1 MREKIVDMLGFL
13 RIYAIHKG
21 DSRAQEEINTVI
33 QDIFSSL
40 RISYQDFANFIISSR
55 DRLREALSGTVLGR
69 VVFVMGHKNPDT
81 DTVISSLFEAY
92 RNHLVNPGIVYIPVV
107 QGARIPDEVSLLLN
121 NPCLSDAILLS
132 DEDIYARAR
141 ASGQANWILVDHNV
155 SDIQKFVISIIDHH
169 SPSGESL
176 RQDAAKVIEIMGST
190 TALVA
195 LRFYGLCLDMTGMLA
210 RICYGAALMDTENKS
225 RSKMTL
231 KDEWIMNRLSESAG
245 ININESNAFYQNLM
259 SALLNTDDA
268 ELLFGR
274 DYKADW
280 GFGFAVAKMKGVFAR
295 DRDEV
300 LKKNILKRLT
310 GIARENN
317 RKNDLPL
324 TLVKVVD
331 YENDNETVF
340 KERMYFIFKQGVEDE
355 FRNITRGIFKAILN
369 NQYARSRLAAAE
381 DEEFIEYGGVGGQ
394 LSRKKIAPILE
405 LVVSAFNKYFYSEK
419 LKLYVS
425 RDFLKVSDYLKNKAT
440 GLGIELSV
448 NEEGYINYM
457 SPCDLMRLV
466 KSLDATMLSLKEY
479 ALVREEAKSRGDIRM
494 LQGLEYHGFVEVLG
508 TVVLEYDADG
518 QRGSI
523 IEHPAVMIN
532 NLGCYEIK
540 GQGKQARI
548 PLARPGVFDWDKVD
562 PETGLP
568 LEVFNPAKSVYN
580 GKALSR
586 YWSPYED
593 RVCVFVRGSI
603 FLLGIT
609 CMDGKVKFNERQ
621 KNMGV
626 RLCRSNV
633 EHPKVLVSVEAED
646 IIVKIESEEG
656 ISEYRNGLLKQKVDM
671 AVNVSCIGSPLEEK
685 AGSALN
691 TDRAGAL
698 RLMSDT
704 SFDLRRLAEYVAKA
718 INKKGI
724 GYRQAIT
731 LTGLADEFKRQFKR
745 CLPYPAR
752 EYRGQALKPEDAG
765 NLFGSTVNE
774 KTKPFRFTRL
784 IVSSALS
791 RVVVSDASSPILDDD

>member
-1 MREKIVDMLGFL
+1 MIRPCRRELLSPLIDSNALERLNCLAREYDSAMAAREHEIFYDKKEYLLSLLSNDLPREFKEILRKAPENSLFKMREKIVDMLGFL

-210 RICYGAALMDTENKS
+210 RICYGATLMDTENKS

-508 TVVLEYDADG
+508 TVALEYDADG

-532 NLGCYEIK
+532 W
-540 GQGKQARI
+540 
-548 PLARPGVFDWDKVD
+548 PV
-562 PETGLP
+562 
-568 LEVFNPAKSVYN
+568 
-580 GKALSR
+580 
-586 YWSPYED
+586 
-593 RVCVFVRGSI
+593 RVC
-603 FLLGIT
+603 
-609 CMDGKVKFNERQ
+609 
-621 KNMGV
+621 
-626 RLCRSNV
+626 
-633 EHPKVLVSVEAED
+633 
-646 IIVKIESEEG
+646 
-656 ISEYRNGLLKQKVDM
+656 
-671 AVNVSCIGSPLEEK
+671 
-685 AGSALN
+685 
-691 TDRAGAL
+691 
-698 RLMSDT
+698 
-704 SFDLRRLAEYVAKA
+704 
-718 INKKGI
+718 
-724 GYRQAIT
+724 
-731 LTGLADEFKRQFKR
+731 LTGIK
-745 CLPYPAR
+745 
-752 EYRGQALKPEDAG
+752 
-765 NLFGSTVNE
+765 
-774 KTKPFRFTRL
+774 
-784 IVSSALS
+784 
-791 RVVVSDASSPILDDD
+791 